1 MANKVVDTLLPKANE
16 KKIKLT
22 LKNQL
27 EKEQDLIKVDP
38 SRLEQILV
46 NLVGNSIKYTEAGSV
61 EVIVGE
67 EDKKVKISVEDTGI
81 GMSSEEKESLFGKFN
96 RIKNEKTS
104 KVEGTGLGLWITKQ
118 LTEQMKGDISVESIK
133 GKGSRFFVVFD
144 KTETKNS

>member
-1 MANKVVDTLLPKANE
+1 
-16 KKIKLT
+16 
-22 LKNQL
+22 
-27 EKEQDLIKVDP
+27 
-38 SRLEQILV
+38 
-46 NLVGNSIKYTEAGSV
+46 V